1 MSSNINNTKAN
12 IKKRLS
18 IPAISEI
25 YYKEKLLQTLKKDE
39 KPPREKKKSTQDIET
54 LKEMIFDKDNKS
66 KILKEKPR
74 KTETFSVI
82 EQNNIKSKIEE
93 LQKELMEKE
102 EEIKKLQNKLEEEK
116 NKNQKMN
123 DILAKKDI
131 KISTLEK
138 LVEKYEKE
146 QENKINK
153 SEYEEMEK
161 NKNDIIKKLEE
172 EKESLNVTIESL
184 KKDKTKNENTI
195 ENELFSTVYCE
206 IISCYYIN

>member
-39 KPPREKKKSTQDIET
+39 KPREKKKSTQDIET

-74 KTETFSVI
+74 KTETFSVF
-82 EQNNIKSKIEE
+82 EQKNLKSKIEE

-102 EEIKKLQNKLEEEK
+102 EEIKKIQNKLEEEK

-123 DILAKKDI
+123 DILDKKI
-131 KISTLEK
+131 
-138 LVEKYEKE
+138 
-146 QENKINK
+146 
-153 SEYEEMEK
+153 
-161 NKNDIIKKLEE
+161 
-172 EKESLNVTIESL
+172 L
-184 KKDKTKNENTI
+184 K
-195 ENELFSTVYCE
+195 
-206 IISCYYIN
+206 

>member
-39 KPPREKKKSTQDIET
+39 KPREKKKSTQDIET

-74 KTETFSVI
+74 KTETFSVF
-82 EQNNIKSKIEE
+82 EQKNLKSTIEE

-123 DILAKKDI
+123 DILDKKI
-131 KISTLEK
+131 
-138 LVEKYEKE
+138 
-146 QENKINK
+146 
-153 SEYEEMEK
+153 
-161 NKNDIIKKLEE
+161 
-172 EKESLNVTIESL
+172 L
-184 KKDKTKNENTI
+184 K
-195 ENELFSTVYCE
+195 
-206 IISCYYIN
+206 